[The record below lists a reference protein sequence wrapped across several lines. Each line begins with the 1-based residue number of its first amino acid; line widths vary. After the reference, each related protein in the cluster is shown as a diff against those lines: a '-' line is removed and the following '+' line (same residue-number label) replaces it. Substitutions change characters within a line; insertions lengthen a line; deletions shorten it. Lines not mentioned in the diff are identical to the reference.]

1 MRHVAYTNA
10 TVGGSKVYRTT
21 MLLTAVALTG
31 VAVSQGLPD
40 ITKYVGGHN
49 NSIFGIAYSND
60 ATRVA
65 TAQITGPINIFNAA
79 SGELQRTLPVGGR
92 QVMFSPD
99 DEKIIVGG
107 TTGFWVFDAHT
118 GAQLQQVSIA
128 NPYTT
133 NIRAGAIS
141 ADGTMA
147 AALVSDMTAVVWN
160 LTSGESK
167 HTFTTPGVTATS
179 AALTSVGHLSV
190 GNNAGNIV

>member
-1 MRHVAYTNA
+1 MVRHRA
-10 TVGGSKVYRTT
+10 TMIGGSKMRTKT
-21 MLLTAVALTG
+21 SLLLAAALTG
-31 VAVSQGLPD
+31 SALAQGLPN

-107 TTGFWVFDAHT
+107 TT
-118 GAQLQQVSIA
+118 
-128 NPYTT
+128 
-133 NIRAGAIS
+133 
-141 ADGTMA
+141 
-147 AALVSDMTAVVWN
+147 
-160 LTSGESK
+160 
-167 HTFTTPGVTATS
+167 
-179 AALTSVGHLSV
+179 
-190 GNNAGNIV
+190 